1 MFVARAFRETRRVRA
16 LVSGGGTALFLT
28 FAVTG
33 TTFAQAVAQ
42 GAGQVAPPTSPIER
56 AVPVPTPQ
64 AVPPLL
70 PTPAPGAP
78 EVPPGPPVAIQSVV
92 VQGATAYPES
102 ELKPYYADLVG
113 QSVPLAQISSVLQ
126 QIQNKYRNDGYVL
139 TVVRGAI
146 EPGSGGSTLRIRVV
160 EGFISDVK
168 IDGDIGPAGV
178 LVFNFL
184 NKLTTIRPVN
194 ISDIER
200 ALLLAQDIPGVSVR
214 AVLRPGAGEAG
225 AVELVGQ
232 VGRKAFGGYVQY
244 DNRASTFAGP
254 NELLLGAQ
262 ANSFT
267 SAGERTEVEIYD
279 TPFTTEQLFGQGSIE
294 GFVGSSGLKLRGYAG
309 YGYSQPGGVLSQVD
323 FHSRLT
329 LAGVSASY
337 PIIRTRPLSLYT
349 SLAFDTEHAVTTES
363 GGTGLRNVSDL
374 RVLRLSSTVDSQ
386 DQTLG
391 TGLIGANTI
400 ILTAH
405 EGLNGLGATSD
416 ARIGNR
422 VDFFKLTG
430 EITRVQN
437 LFSFGTN
444 TVALKL
450 SAGGQWTNDVLPPT
464 EEYLLGGTRY
474 GRGFFAGEVIG
485 DNALGTTAELQLNT
499 AIERPLPLGL
509 QPYIFYDNGQTWNVA
524 PAGQPPDPSQRIES
538 AGVGVRVTVTPQL
551 SVDVEDA
558 HRFTRTPTGAA
569 VSREGA
575 DVIFVTVIARF

>member
-1 MFVARAFRETRRVRA
+1 MFVARAFRETRSVRA

-102 ELKPYYADLVG
+102 ELKPYYAGLVG

-126 QIQNKYRNDGYVL
+126 QIQSKYRNDGYVL

-146 EPGSGGSTLRIRVV
+146 EPGTGGSTLRIRVV

-214 AVLRPGAGEAG
+214 AVLRPGTGEAG

-244 DNRASTFAGP
+244 DNRASNFAGP
-254 NELLLGAQ
+254 NELLVGAQ

-329 LAGVSASY
+329 LAGVSGSY

-485 DNALGTTAELQLNT
+485 DNALGATAELQLNT

>member
-1 MFVARAFRETRRVRA
+1 MFVARAFRETRSVRA

-102 ELKPYYADLVG
+102 ELKPYYAGLVG

-126 QIQNKYRNDGYVL
+126 QIQSKYRNDGYVL

-146 EPGSGGSTLRIRVV
+146 EPGTGGSTLRIRVV

-214 AVLRPGAGEAG
+214 AVLRPGTGEAG
-225 AVELVGQ
+225 AVEWVGQ
-232 VGRKAFGGYVQY
+232 VGRKPFGGYAQY
-244 DNRASTFAGP
+244 DNRGSNFAGP
-254 NELLLGAQ
+254 SELLVGAQ

-329 LAGVSASY
+329 LAGVSGSY
-337 PIIRTRPLSLYT
+337 PIIRTRPISLYV
-349 SLAFDTEHAVTTES
+349 SLTFDTEQATTTES

-485 DNALGTTAELQLNT
+485 DNALGATAELQLNT

-509 QPYIFYDNGQTWNVA
+509 QPYIFYDNGQTWDLA
-524 PAGQPPDPSQRIES
+524 PGDINQKLES
-538 AGVGVRVTVTPQL
+538 AGVGVRVTVTPQV

-558 HRFTRTPTGAA
+558 HRFTRTPSGAA

-575 DVIFVTVIARF
+575 NVIFVMMIARF

>member
-1 MFVARAFRETRRVRA
+1 MFLARAFRETRNLRA
-16 LVSGGGTALFLT
+16 LVSSGAIALFLT
-28 FAVTG
+28 FAATG
-33 TTFAQAVAQ
+33 TAFSQ

-56 AVPVPTPQ
+56 AVPVPPPQ

-102 ELKPYYADLVG
+102 ELKPYYAGLVG
-113 QSVPLAQISSVLQ
+113 QSVPLAQVSSVLQ

-214 AVLRPGAGEAG
+214 AVLRPGTGEAG

-232 VGRKAFGGYVQY
+232 VGRKPFGGYAQY
-244 DNRASTFAGP
+244 DNRGSNFAGP
-254 NELLLGAQ
+254 SELLVGAQ

-294 GFVGSSGLKLRGYAG
+294 GFVGSSGFKLRGYAG

-329 LAGVSASY
+329 LAGVSGSY
-337 PIIRTRPLSLYT
+337 PIIRTRPISLYV
-349 SLAFDTEHAVTTES
+349 SLAFDTEQATTTTA
-363 GGTGLRNVSDL
+363 GGGVGAREVDDL
-374 RVLRLSSTVDSQ
+374 RVLRLSETLDSQ
-386 DQTLG
+386 DQTFG
-391 TGLIGANTI
+391 TGLIGANTA
-400 ILTAH
+400 ILTLH
-405 EGLNGLGATSD
+405 KGLDGIGATSD
-416 ARIGNR
+416 ARPANR

-450 SAGGQWTNDVLPPT
+450 SAGGQWTNDILPPT

-499 AIERPLPLGL
+499 ALERPIPLGL
-509 QPYIFYDNGQTWNVA
+509 QPYIFYDTGQTWDLA
-524 PAGQPPDPSQRIES
+524 PGDINQKLES
-538 AGVGVRVTVTPQL
+538 AGVGVRVTVTPQV

-558 HRFTRTPTGAA
+558 HRFTRTPSGAA

-575 DVIFVTVIARF
+575 NVIFVMMIARF

>member
-1 MFVARAFRETRRVRA
+1 MFLARTFLGGKNGARALASGIAGA
-16 LVSGGGTALFLT
+16 LLLT
-28 FAVTG
+28 FTVTG
-33 TTFAQAVAQ
+33 STFAQVLPP
-42 GAGQVAPPTSPIER
+42 GAGQVPPATSPVER
-56 AVPVPTPQ
+56 AVPVPPPQ

-78 EVPPGPPVAIQSVV
+78 EVPPGPPVTIQSVV
-92 VQGATAYPES
+92 VQGATAYPEA
-102 ELKPYYADLVG
+102 ELKPYYAGLIG
-113 QSVPLAQISSVLQ
+113 QSVPLAQVSTVLQ
-126 QIQNKYRNDGYVL
+126 QIQTKYRNDGYVL
-139 TVVRGAI
+139 TVVRGTI
-146 EPGSGGSTLRIRVV
+146 DPGNGGSTLRIRVV

-214 AVLRPGAGEAG
+214 AVLRPGTGEAG

-232 VGRKAFGGYVQY
+232 VGRKPFGGYAQY
-244 DNRASTFAGP
+244 DNRASNFAGP
-254 NELLLGAQ
+254 NELLVGAQ

-309 YGYSQPGGVLSQVD
+309 YGYSQPGGVLSAVD
-323 FHSRLT
+323 FHSRLL
-329 LAGVSASY
+329 LAGASASY

-374 RVLRLSSTVDSQ
+374 RVLRLSGTVDSQ

-450 SAGGQWTNDVLPPT
+450 SVGGQWTNDILPPT

-485 DNALGTTAELQLNT
+485 DKALGTTAELQLNT
-499 AIERPLPLGL
+499 ALERPIPLGL
-509 QPYIFYDNGQTWNVA
+509 QPYIFYDTGQTWDLA
-524 PAGQPPDPSQRIES
+524 PGDINQKLES

-551 SVDVEDA
+551 SVEVEDA

-575 DVIFVTVIARF
+575 NVVFVTVIARF